1 MDAPNRCNFCQR
13 PRNEVSQLVVR
24 ESAAICNR
32 CIEAAARNIEAGN
45 KSANMVE
52 APKEEVL
59 PTPREI
65 KAYLDEYVIGQEMA
79 KRVLSTAVHN
89 HYLRRTCKD
98 AKPTIM
104 VDGKLETVEIDKANI
119 LLLGPTGTG
128 KSHLA
133 RTIARFLKVPF
144 HVGDATRLT
153 QAGYVGDDV
162 ESLIAG
168 LITNAQGDVP
178 AAEWGIVFLDE
189 VDKLAS
195 NGRGT
200 NGGFRDI
207 SGEGVQ
213 QSLLKL
219 LEGSRVPVPRGVG
232 GKSGQATVYDTV
244 DTTNILFICA
254 GSFAGIEGIVGKRLN
269 KGAKMGFGSDAKK
282 TIGKE
287 ETYASFNGQDLL
299 DFGIIPEMLGRLQ
312 VLTSTLELSEED
324 MVKVLSMPKNSI
336 SKQYMAMF
344 GLNHVD
350 LVFTPESL
358 RAIAREAK
366 KQLTGARALR
376 SIVERILGQ
385 LMFELPGNENVTQVT
400 ITEETV
406 ESGQA
411 VMTLR
416 GADSQTQPHTAS
428 A

>member
-1 MDAPNRCNFCQR
+1 MHCNFCNR
-13 PRNEVSQLVVR
+13 PRNEVKQLVVR
-24 ESAAICNR
+24 DNAAICNR
-32 CIEAAARNIEAGN
+32 CIESCARNLDAGT
-45 KSANMVE
+45 KSAQLVE
-52 APKEEVL
+52 APREETL

-65 KAYLDEYVIGQEMA
+65 KAYLDEYVIGQEQA
-79 KRVLSTAVHN
+79 KVVLSTAVYN
-89 HYLRRTCKD
+89 HYLRRKCKNST
-98 AKPTIM
+98 PSIT
-104 VDGKLETVEIDKANI
+104 VEGKSEEVEIDKSNI

-168 LITNAQGDVP
+168 LITNAQGDVA

-195 NGRGT
+195 SRGT
-200 NGGFRDI
+200 SGGFRDI

-244 DTTNILFICA
+244 DTTNILFVCA
-254 GSFAGIEGIVGKRLN
+254 GSFAGIEDIVGKRLN

-282 TIGKE
+282 SVGKE
-287 ETYASFNGQDLL
+287 ETYRSFNGQDIL

-312 VLTSTLELSEED
+312 VLTSTLELSEDD
-324 MVKVLSMPKNSI
+324 MIKVLSQPKNAVA
-336 SKQYMAMF
+336 KQYMAMF
-344 GLNHVD
+344 GLNDID
-350 LVFTPESL
+350 LTFTPDAL
-358 RAIAREAK
+358 RAIAKEAK
-366 KQLTGARALR
+366 KQPTGARALR
-376 SIVERILGQ
+376 SIVERILSQ
-385 LMFELPGNENVTQVT
+385 LMFDLPGDDNVTRVT

-406 ESGQA
+406 TSGKA
-411 VMTLR
+411 VMTFR
-416 GADSQTQPHTAS
+416 GSAPQVAAQTAVT
-428 A
+428 